1 MGKIGRGME
10 LAKLSWA
17 VLMKEKGL
25 MIFPIISGILTMI
38 VAASF
43 FVPLALWGV
52 FEDANSLNWWLLI
65 IPIFLFYLVTYFIII
80 FFNSALVA
88 CVMYSFDGGK
98 PTLPYGIA
106 EARKHMRQVLA
117 WAAVSATV
125 GLVLKMISQE
135 GGIFGQIAAML
146 AGVAWTIASYF
157 VIPIIVME
165 GLGPKAALKRSAGL
179 FKTTWGEAAISN
191 IGIGLIFFA
200 LCLLGFI
207 PMFLAFYSGS
217 FIIMIGLLAFTL
229 IYWIILGII
238 SSALTT
244 IVMSALY
251 RFATTGKTSANF
263 NVDLLKEPFPQKNNS
278 NWGKI

>member
-1 MGKIGRGME
+1 MGRIGRGVE

-17 VLMKEKGL
+17 VLMKQKGL
-25 MIFPIISGILTMI
+25 LVFPVVSGILTMI

-52 FEDANSLNWWLLI
+52 FNDVNSISWLI
-65 IPIFLFYLVTYFIII
+65 IFPLFLFYFVTYFIII

-98 PTLPYGIA
+98 PTFSYGIA

-117 WAAVSATV
+117 WAAVSATI
-125 GLVLKMISQE
+125 GLILKMISEQ
-135 GGIFGQIAAML
+135 GGLFGQIAAML
-146 AGVAWTIASYF
+146 AGVAWSIASYF

-165 GLGPKAALKRSAGL
+165 GLGPWAALKRSAGL
-179 FKTTWGEAAISN
+179 FKTTWGEAMISN
-191 IGIGLIFFA
+191 VGLGLIF
-200 LCLLGFI
+200 LGLGLLGLI
-207 PMFLAFYSGS
+207 PLVLGFYSGS
-217 FIIMIGLLAFTL
+217 FIIMLGLVALAF

-263 NVDLLKEPFPQKNNS
+263 NEELLKEPFPQKSNS